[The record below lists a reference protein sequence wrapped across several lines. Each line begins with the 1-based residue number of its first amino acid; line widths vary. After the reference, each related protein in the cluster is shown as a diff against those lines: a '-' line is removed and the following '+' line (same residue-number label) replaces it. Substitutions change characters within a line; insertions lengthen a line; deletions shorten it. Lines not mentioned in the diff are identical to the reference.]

1 MFASYL
7 WFLSSQFFGHIRLE
21 HVGAKI
27 RNFEEE
33 KKNEIQ
39 NWAFVNFR

>member
-33 KKNEIQ
+33 KTMKFKI
-39 NWAFVNFR
+39 WLL